1 MIDIHYLHIYN
12 FIYTKILFNTQCEL
26 SGQQAALAI
35 PQHPQLVPSQQHV
48 FPSGQAYV
56 ESHST
61 IL

>member
-1 MIDIHYLHIYN
+1 MH
-12 FIYTKILFNTQCEL
+12 TKILFNTQCEL

-35 PQHPQLVPSQQHV
+35 PQHPQLVPSQQQV

-56 ESHST
+56 ESQST